1 MGMDT
6 QNIDVLQLLK
16 KLKDSNGTYPQELLV
31 ARRQGYLKQ
40 VAEVI
45 GGAGLAAALKTTV
58 KSTQA
63 VGTGSLPSAGTLVEG
78 LLIVAIVA
86 EASTVAYLYRNDF
99 TELYQNITRSPQVVE
114 VANPPVV
121 ISPIPEFEFTPT
133 PVVTADLTATNTDT
147 VTPVVTPSVLAG
159 LPTTNQGSSQGQGG
173 DSSTTDTQPAVVST
187 QSPNDDNDDNGNH
200 YGLTPKPVRTI
211 DSGNHNNNVN
221 SQATPQPGNRGNK

>member
-86 EASTVAYLYRNDF
+86 EASTVAYLI
-99 TELYQNITRSPQVVE
+99 LRSC
-114 VANPPVV
+114 
-121 ISPIPEFEFTPT
+121 TKT
-133 PVVTADLTATNTDT
+133 
-147 VTPVVTPSVLAG
+147 
-159 LPTTNQGSSQGQGG
+159 SQ
-173 DSSTTDTQPAVVST
+173 DRP
-187 QSPNDDNDDNGNH
+187 
-200 YGLTPKPVRTI
+200 R
-211 DSGNHNNNVN
+211 
-221 SQATPQPGNRGNK
+221 